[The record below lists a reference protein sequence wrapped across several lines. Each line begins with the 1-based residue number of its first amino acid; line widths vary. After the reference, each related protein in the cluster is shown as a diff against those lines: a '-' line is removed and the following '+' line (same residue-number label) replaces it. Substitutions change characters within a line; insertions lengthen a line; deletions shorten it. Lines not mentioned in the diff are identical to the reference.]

1 MEINN
6 LRPLFPLYWS
16 EIKKGLITA
25 AVPVNFAASLE
36 LVWGRFGATCGPQK
50 PSREKAAVEPGI
62 RKENGEESERH
73 VGGKTTGEP
82 KRTKVERTG
91 ENRTQG
97 RGRKG
102 KETGEDGGGS

>member
-6 LRPLFPLYWS
+6 LRPLFPLYCS
-16 EIKKGLITA
+16 EIKKGLITSA
-25 AVPVNFAASLE
+25 IPVNFAASLE

-50 PSREKAAVEPGI
+50 PSRERAAVKPGI

-73 VGGKTTGEP
+73 VGGMTAGEP

-91 ENRTQG
+91 ENWTQG

-102 KETGEDGGGS
+102 KETRGNGGGS